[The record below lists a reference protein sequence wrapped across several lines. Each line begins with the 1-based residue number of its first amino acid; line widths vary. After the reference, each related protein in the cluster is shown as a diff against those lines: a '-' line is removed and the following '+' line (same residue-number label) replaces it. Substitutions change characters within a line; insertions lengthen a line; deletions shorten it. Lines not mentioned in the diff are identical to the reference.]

1 MKVLVVDDVPAMQIS
16 MAAALQEAGHQVT
29 LASSGSQALAFL
41 ARESFEVMVTDIWM
55 PDGDGLRLIK
65 QLRDR
70 TEAPRVIVVT
80 GGGPKL
86 SIELTGSLAEVW
98 GAEHVLVKPFDDR
111 RLVELVEGLRPAAP
125 H

>member
-1 MKVLVVDDVPAMQIS
+1 VKVLVVDDVPAMQIS

>member
-1 MKVLVVDDVPAMQIS
+1 MKILVVDDVPAMQIS
-16 MAAALQEAGHQVT
+16 IAAALGAAGHHVT
-29 LASSGSQALAFL
+29 QASSGSQALAKL
-41 ARESFEVMVTDIWM
+41 ESENFDVLVTDIWM

-65 QLRDR
+65 QLRER
-70 TEAPRVIVVT
+70 PHAPRVIVIT

-111 RLVELVEGLRPAAP
+111 RLVALVEDFRPPA
-125 H
+125 

>member
-1 MKVLVVDDVPAMQIS
+1 MKVLVVDDVPAMQVS

-29 LASSGSQALAFL
+29 LASSGAQALSCL
-41 ARESFEVMVTDIWM
+41 ARETFEVMVTDIWM

-98 GAEHVLVKPFDDR
+98 GADHVLVKPFDDR
-111 RLVELVEGLRPAAP
+111 RLVELVEGLGPAAP